1 MAVFSR
7 QQSHK
12 SLKTNIIGMIKHID
26 IKGVDFCY
34 NVEGEGSPVIL
45 MHGWGCN
52 HTTFAS
58 IEQTLAPHMKVYN
71 VDFPG
76 FGDSTEP
83 EEVWGV
89 EEYTQLIEEMVRVEG
104 IERPVLLGH
113 SFGGRVGI
121 LYASRNEVNKLI
133 LTGINL

>member
-1 MAVFSR
+1 
-7 QQSHK
+7 
-12 SLKTNIIGMIKHID
+12 MIKHID

-34 NVEGEGSPVIL
+34 NVEGEGCPVIL

-52 HTTFAS
+52 HTTLAS

-104 IERPVLLGH
+104 IERPVQI
-113 SFGGRVGI
+113 GR
-121 LYASRNEVNKLI
+121 ASCRERV
-133 LTGINL
+133 